1 MRVLFVNHTARVS
14 GGELSLLGLLEA
26 LPADV
31 EAAVA
36 CPPGAL
42 AERLDAAGVER
53 LPIQGTDG
61 SLRLH
66 PRRTPRALG
75 EMARAAV
82 DLDRAAPE
90 YRPDVIHANSIRA
103 GLIAVAAGTAR
114 RRLRGD
120 SAVPAA
126 RRPVVVHARDC
137 LPPGP
142 VSAVTLRAL
151 ARADAVIANS
161 EYTRRA
167 LGPARARARVVHN
180 AIDLERFGSP
190 GLDRAAARARL
201 GLHGDAPALA
211 VIAQVTPWKGQD
223 AAIRIVA
230 GLRRTH
236 PDLRLLLVGS
246 PKFDSPSTRHDNAS
260 YLAGLRRQVAAAGL
274 GGAVSFLGERDDL
287 PQILAALD
295 LVLVPS
301 WEEPFGRTVIEAMAA
316 GVLVAATEV
325 GGPAEILN
333 HGRTGLLLPP
343 REPWRW
349 VEEIGPLLN
358 DAERRAQMTALARA
372 DAQRR
377 FAIDRHVEAVLAVHG
392 EVVSALTP
400 RPRG

>member
-26 LPADV
+26 LPDEV
-31 EAAVA
+31 EVAVA

-42 AERLDAAGVER
+42 TERLDAAGIAR

-75 EMARAAV
+75 EMAQAAV
-82 DLDRAAPE
+82 DIHRAVSRF
-90 YRPDVIHANSIRA
+90 RPDVVHANSIRA
-103 GLIAVAAGTAR
+103 GLIAVAAHP
-114 RRLRGD
+114 
-120 SAVPAA
+120 AVGP
-126 RRPVVVHARDC
+126 PVVVHARDC

-142 VSAVTLRAL
+142 VSGLTLRAL

-161 EYTRRA
+161 EYTRRS

-180 AIDLERFGSP
+180 AIDLERFASP

-201 GLHGDAPALA
+201 GLAGDVPALA

-223 AAIRIVA
+223 TAIRIVA

-236 PDLRLLLVGS
+236 PGLRLLLVGS

-274 GGAVSFLGERDDL
+274 GGSISFLGERDDL

-316 GVLVAATEV
+316 GVPVAATAV
-325 GGPAEILN
+325 GGPAEILD

-349 VEEIGPLLN
+349 VEEIGPLLG
-358 DAERRAQMTALARA
+358 DGERRGRMTELARA
-372 DAQRR
+372 EARRR
-377 FAIDRHVEAVLAVHG
+377 FAMERHVEAVLEVYG
-392 EVVSALTP
+392 EV
-400 RPRG
+400 RGRGG